1 LLVTAAALAAAA
13 VAALALGRAS
23 DRIGRRPVVISS
35 SAALVVL
42 AIPATVVATRGSLL
56 GLVLAQVLIGMAV
69 AGVLSVAMVGEAF
82 PAPVRST
89 GIALTAGI
97 ATALIGG
104 TAPWIA
110 QILVR
115 VTGAEA
121 APGVYVAAIG
131 SLALVALW
139 KWPETAFGDLD

>member
-1 LLVTAAALAAAA
+1 M
-13 VAALALGRAS
+13 
-23 DRIGRRPVVISS
+23 
-35 SAALVVL
+35 
-42 AIPATVVATRGSLL
+42 
-56 GLVLAQVLIGMAV
+56 LAQVLIGIAV
-69 AGVLSVAMVGEAF
+69 AGVLSIAMLGEAF

-89 GIALTAGI
+89 GVALTAGI

-115 VTGAEA
+115 VTAVET
-121 APGVYVAAIG
+121 APGVYVAVIG

-139 KWPETAFGDLD
+139 RWPETAFRNLR